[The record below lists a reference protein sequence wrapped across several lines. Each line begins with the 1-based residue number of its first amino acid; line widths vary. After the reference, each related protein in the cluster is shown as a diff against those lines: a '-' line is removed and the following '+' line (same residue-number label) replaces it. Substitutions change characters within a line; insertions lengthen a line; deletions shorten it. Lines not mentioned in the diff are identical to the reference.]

1 MFGSR
6 GSRGRFGI
14 LRTLNYVA
22 FMPLVSRAPMYGR
35 LLLELVRDDR
45 IPASQKAMLGIPLAY
60 LALPVDLIPEFIP
73 VIGALDD
80 VAVVILALDLF
91 LEGVP
96 RELLDEKL
104 AKLEIDP
111 KVLDRDLAQV
121 RRFVPSPVRRAAMR
135 LPGVFEGIAGIFRQS
150 GLDRRFREMVDP
162 EGERAS
168 RARPVNSQEFSA

>member
-6 GSRGRFGI
+6 GSRGRFGF

-73 VIGALDD
+73 VIGAIDD

-150 GLDRRFREMVDP
+150 GLDRRFREMGDP